1 MEPHPDFREVNISV
15 PRAWLN
21 VGLRVEDVV
30 VVLVVVDV
38 DCSLLAADCDSLLVL
53 LLLLLLLLFCEDSKF
68 LATASL
74 VNSNADVKLSFSLVA
89 AALAVASSSLLSPPP
104 PVLVLSVAVLVAVDL
119 VLSCLTCAVARC
131 VTASPV
137 RSNDTIRRSLNVDV
151 AAKNGF
157 DDDEDAAAA
166 SVVDVVVLPFPSPV
180 VLVLAVGGIFAIVG
194 LLEPLVVVLLFVS
207 LVVVSPEKGF
217 VVGRRFVHIL
227 CQKSNYVSS
236 VSFSSL

>member
-1 MEPHPDFREVNISV
+1 MEPHPDFREVNISL

-21 VGLRVEDVV
+21 VGLRVEGVL

-38 DCSLLAADCDSLLVL
+38 DCSLLAADCDSLL
-53 LLLLLLLLFCEDSKF
+53 LLLLFLLFCDDSKF

-104 PVLVLSVAVLVAVDL
+104 VLVLSVLAVLVAVDL

-157 DDDEDAAAA
+157 DDDVDA
-166 SVVDVVVLPFPSPV
+166 SVVVVDVVVLPFPSPV
-180 VLVLAVGGIFAIVG
+180 VLLLAVGGIFAIVG

-207 LVVVSPEKGF
+207 LVVSPEKGF
-217 VVGRRFVHIL
+217 VVGRRFVHIIRS
-227 CQKSNYVSS
+227 QN
-236 VSFSSL
+236 

>member
-1 MEPHPDFREVNISV
+1 MEPHPDFREVNISL

-21 VGLRVEDVV
+21 VGLRVEGVL

-38 DCSLLAADCDSLLVL
+38 DCSLLAADCDSLL
-53 LLLLLLLLFCEDSKF
+53 LLLLLLFCDDSKF

-89 AALAVASSSLLSPPP
+89 AALAVASSSLLSPP
-104 PVLVLSVAVLVAVDL
+104 VLVLPVLPVLVAVGF

-137 RSNDTIRRSLNVDV
+137 RSNDTMRRSLNVDV

-166 SVVDVVVLPFPSPV
+166 ASVVVDVVVLPSFPSPV
-180 VLVLAVGGIFAIVG
+180 VLLLAVDGIFAIVG

-207 LVVVSPEKGF
+207 LVGSPEKGF

-227 CQKSNYVSS
+227 RQKSNYVSS